1 MKSGNTIEAQRQE
14 ELAKRMNKEV
24 ENLINRL
31 QGKMSENAEKLSFDT
46 TISFT
51 EKIIDVAKEIQLTCK
66 PVNSYF
72 YNGCRL
78 TIQGRNA
85 LEEIKRHFEAKEAK
99 VNFKL
104 LIRKKTDRCM
114 TSTGGFYL
122 EFIKNNIDNFHLKG
136 FWYQELFGNKIK
148 SVELVCDVTF
158 NPKKVYKIVD
168 GVNMEYNKCC
178 GIEVDYPRDYFGNLS
193 ISDGQRYK
201 KHEKVKAMADYL
213 SSFPIEKITWAL
225 EEQEGNV
232 ISSYFSYRTVSHVGS
247 YNYNVIT
254 VDQQEAN
261 PYDYGIANSFN
272 WRGMEWA
279 IIELIAEN
287 MKKKYQSLEITRIYN
302 DYEDGTTFV
311 DYRYYV
317 PNPKVL
323 EDI

>member
-1 MKSGNTIEAQRQE
+1 
-14 ELAKRMNKEV
+14 
-24 ENLINRL
+24 
-31 QGKMSENAEKLSFDT
+31 
-46 TISFT
+46 
-51 EKIIDVAKEIQLTCK
+51 
-66 PVNSYF
+66 
-72 YNGCRL
+72 
-78 TIQGRNA
+78 
-85 LEEIKRHFEAKEAK
+85 
-99 VNFKL
+99 
-104 LIRKKTDRCM
+104 
-114 TSTGGFYL
+114 
-122 EFIKNNIDNFHLKG
+122 
-136 FWYQELFGNKIK
+136 
-148 SVELVCDVTF
+148 
-158 NPKKVYKIVD
+158 
-168 GVNMEYNKCC
+168 
-178 GIEVDYPRDYFGNLS
+178 
-193 ISDGQRYK
+193 
-201 KHEKVKAMADYL
+201 MADYL
-213 SSFPIEKITWAL
+213 SSIPIKKITWAL

-232 ISSYFSYRTVSHVGS
+232 ISSYFCYRTVGHVGS